1 MSERKKT
8 IRSQESGGEVQFLG
22 SLVSI
27 SHFFAICAEMPCFL
41 GLKSLGKLCNS
52 GKGKATSSE
61 KTSNRGSYKRR
72 LVVED
77 VSFPGSPSP
86 AHRRATVTHLLY
98 LPPDVRC
105 TVEHLLS
112 NLDPLGK

>member
-1 MSERKKT
+1 MSQK
-8 IRSQESGGEVQFLG
+8 SCGEAQLLG

-27 SHFFAICAEMPCFL
+27 SHFFVICAEMPCFL
-41 GLKSLGKLCNS
+41 GLKALGKLCNS

-61 KTSNRGSYKRR
+61 KTSTRGSCKRR

-86 AHRRATVTHLLY
+86 AHRRATLTHLLY
-98 LPPDVRC
+98 LHPDVYC
-105 TVEHLLS
+105 TFEHLLS